1 MPEAWSRPYSS
12 SWRSFAPGTDSD
24 LETSRSK
31 STSSRLARSAR
42 NPRLSPWTSNPTST
56 SGSNASTVATNPRS
70 NARSSSKAWHST
82 SPGTACSGPHTQEGS
97 ESSSSE
103 SESSSDVSDPS
114 PFSPSPLGTRPR
126 RVNESAIRR
135 RVAPPS
141 AEKHRPIVRIG
152 SCCGS
157 GSSSPLVPPM
167 VSTQSTPMGGTGAPA
182 TSVRPLPKKSFAPS
196 DAKPNES
203 ERGVEPA
210 ASVGCVTCDAPGRS
224 ARYRNP
230 ARGRGRFT
238 EEGGLERE
246 KGPTRA
252 FASDGGVCVF
262 PRAAE
267 AAEARARDG
276 ITDASASSPSFSC
289 ASHPWKRRCSRYPFC
304 SSYLGEGGRS
314 SAVRDA
320 SSGSSASAASP
331 SPICAGPDWPRPELT
346 PPEVP
351 AASPTRSRLSSQAS
365 SRAFAAKSRIDAE
378 PSSSEVG
385 SPRGP
390 VDGDAADPARRETRG
405 GGWNGEGGA
414 FTPGAFRGGGGV
426 SVPSRGVA
434 GSSGVAPLFFS
445 RPSGSIAIL
454 TGTRRRAYRSSR
466 SRRGGGR
473 SGRNAYRGTRRLPSP
488 ASSSLT
494 AATFFFGNAA
504 ASVVFVFVSFA
515 MLFVVSSR
523 VFRGV
528 KNARRSSGRFV
539 RTFKGTP
546 PTTAARAGASR
557 GSP

>member
-24 LETSRSK
+24 LETCRSK

-42 NPRLSPWTSNPTST
+42 KPRLSPWTSNPIST

-97 ESSSSE
+97 SSSSF
-103 SESSSDVSDPS
+103 SSGSSSDVSDPAL
-114 PFSPSPLGTRPR
+114 FSPSPLLLTRPR
-126 RVNESAIRR
+126 RVNESASRR

-157 GSSSPLVPPM
+157 GSSSPRVPPM

-182 TSVRPLPKKSFAPS
+182 TRARANASSVRPAPETSFAFLS

-210 ASVGCVTCDAPGRS
+210 SSVGCVTCDAPGRS

-238 EEGGLERE
+238 EEGGGAEPTRE
-246 KGPTRA
+246 KGPTCA

-262 PRAAE
+262 PRAA
-267 AAEARARDG
+267 AARARDG
-276 ITDASASSPSFSC
+276 ITNASSSSPSC

-314 SAVRDA
+314 SAFRD
-320 SSGSSASAASP
+320 SSPASSASAASP

-365 SRAFAAKSRIDAE
+365 SRAFAAKSLDAE
-378 PSSSEVG
+378 PSSSEVD

-390 VDGDAADPARRETRG
+390 TDGDAAEPARRETRG
-405 GGWNGEGGA
+405 GGWNGEGGT
-414 FTPGAFRGGGGV
+414 FTPGAAFRGGGGV
-426 SVPSRGVA
+426 SVSSRGVA
-434 GSSGVAPLFFS
+434 GSSGVAPFS
-445 RPSGSIAIL
+445 RLSGSIAIL
-454 TGTRRRAYRSSR
+454 IRPRRRAYRSS
-466 SRRGGGR
+466 
-473 SGRNAYRGTRRLPSP
+473 
-488 ASSSLT
+488 
-494 AATFFFGNAA
+494 
-504 ASVVFVFVSFA
+504 
-515 MLFVVSSR
+515 
-523 VFRGV
+523 
-528 KNARRSSGRFV
+528 
-539 RTFKGTP
+539 
-546 PTTAARAGASR
+546 
-557 GSP
+557 